1 MQSQLPLDY
10 VKTAELYIDGL
21 GDRHYAKDLLEQAEE
36 LCFEVAEFAAVAHG
50 YALIGEQD
58 KARELLQ
65 RAGDEAS
72 ELADSA
78 QLCMRMK
85 VNGVDIDSVK
95 NVYAAA
101 RSNMQNSSQRLQW
114 AEGIM
119 QLFRDREWATR
130 EYDDLAGE
138 FTSGIEKQCY
148 LASKKFRLQQSL

>member
-1 MQSQLPLDY
+1 MAS
-10 VKTAELYIDGL
+10 KA
-21 GDRHYAKDLLEQAEE
+21 DLE
-36 LCFEVAEFAAVAHG
+36 
-50 YALIGEQD
+50 
-58 KARELLQ
+58 AREAESNSVEDFVNLAQDALVDPADQ
-65 RAGDEAS
+65 DYAS

-119 QLFRDREWATR
+119 QLFRDREWAAR
-130 EYDDLAGE
+130 EYDELAGE